1 MGLGFS
7 LFLVAVGAIL
17 RFAVGADA
25 DGVNL
30 QTVGLILM
38 IVGAVG
44 VVLSLIFWT
53 SWGGFHRSESVTT
66 RTGTEPGGRPV
77 VEQQVTEERYN

>member
-1 MGLGFS
+1 MGIGFS
-7 LFLVAVGAIL
+7 LLLVAVGAIL
-17 RFAVGADA
+17 RFAVSADA
-25 DGVNL
+25 EGVNL

-44 VVLSLIFWT
+44 VVLSLVFWS

-66 RTGTEPGGRPV
+66 RTGTTPTGQPV
-77 VEQQVTEERYN
+77 VDQQVTEQRFN